1 MTEKK
6 RKDYLDIAKGI
17 AMLWII
23 SVHADGAPYTGTV
36 GYVVLIPLFFLT
48 AGFLWKD
55 KDQPFLTQLK
65 KRAKPLLRPYFGIT
79 PH

>member
-65 KRAKPLLRPYFGIT
+65 SVQSPFCGPILDIT

>member
-23 SVHADGAPYTGTV
+23 SVHADGAP
-36 GYVVLIPLFFLT
+36 
-48 AGFLWKD
+48 
-55 KDQPFLTQLK
+55 
-65 KRAKPLLRPYFGIT
+65 
-79 PH
+79 

>member
-1 MTEKK
+1 MAERK

-36 GYVVLIPLFFLT
+36 GYVVLIRCSSSPQAFCE
-48 AGFLWKD
+48 G
-55 KDQPFLTQLK
+55 
-65 KRAKPLLRPYFGIT
+65 
-79 PH
+79 

>member
-48 AGFLWKD
+48 AWVFCGRIRISHFL
-55 KDQPFLTQLK
+55 LS
-65 KRAKPLLRPYFGIT
+65 
-79 PH
+79 

>member
-1 MTEKK
+1 MAERK

-36 GYVVLIPLFFLT
+36 DGNNPEHGDALGNVQIILTFFVLP
-48 AGFLWKD
+48 
-55 KDQPFLTQLK
+55 
-65 KRAKPLLRPYFGIT
+65 
-79 PH
+79 

>member
-1 MTEKK
+1 MAERK

-36 GYVVLIPLFFLT
+36 GYVLIPLFFLT
-48 AGFLWKD
+48 RRLSVEG
-55 KDQPFLTQLK
+55 
-65 KRAKPLLRPYFGIT
+65 
-79 PH
+79 